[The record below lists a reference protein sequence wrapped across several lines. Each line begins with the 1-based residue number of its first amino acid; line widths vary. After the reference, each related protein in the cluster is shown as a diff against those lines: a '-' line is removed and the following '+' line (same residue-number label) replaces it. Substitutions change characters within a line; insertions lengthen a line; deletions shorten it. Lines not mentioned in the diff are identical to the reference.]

1 LDDPAVKEKL
11 KGIGG
16 DPLPMSPSQFG
27 AFVKKE
33 IDINA
38 TLVKASGVQIN

>member
-1 LDDPAVKEKL
+1 MTGGRWGYGV
-11 KGIGG
+11 GRIGG
-16 DPLPMSPSQFG
+16 DPMQMKPAEFD
-27 AFVKKE
+27 AFVQKE